1 MTIRKTLADIK
12 SFWQQNNTQAEN
24 TPSKNTPRKP
34 PSVQGLPSGSS
45 QGTPAGFC
53 TMSKCNKTQRWVDG
67 KKEEDSVPPLPPTCK
82 FLGQWH

>member
-34 PSVQGLPSGSS
+34 LVYKDCLLVAHKAHLQ
-45 QGTPAGFC
+45 
-53 TMSKCNKTQRWVDG
+53 
-67 KKEEDSVPPLPPTCK
+67 DSVLCPNAIKHRGGWMEKKKILPPSHPPTPPCVS
-82 FLGQWH
+82 F